1 MSSDKSKQINAV
13 LDAQHV
19 LETWFKDDDSGR
31 MDLPQPKR
39 WFMGGQKLDE
49 YLKATYSTTLT
60 AAANGELDHWLDDA
74 QSALAFIV
82 LLDQF
87 NRNMNRGTAK
97 AFALDAKALA
107 VSRQALDLNYTS
119 QYTLTQKMFCYMP
132 FEHDESYES
141 QKTAVE
147 LFQQLKNDAPDEYKE
162 FADGALAS
170 AIEHQEIV
178 EQFGRYPHRNK
189 TLGRANTDKEE
200 QWLAGDHKSF
210 GQ

>member
-1 MSSDKSKQINAV
+1 MSSDEFKQINAV

-19 LETWFKDDDSGR
+19 LDTWFKDDDSGR
-31 MDLPQPKR
+31 MDLPQLKR
-39 WFMGGQKLDE
+39 WFMGGKKLDE
-49 YLKATYSTTLT
+49 YLKATYSATLS

-74 QSALAFIV
+74 QSALALIV

-87 NRNMNRGTAK
+87 NRNMNRGTAQ

-107 VSRQALDLNYTS
+107 ASRQALDLDYTS
-119 QYTLTQKMFCYMP
+119 HYTFTQKMFCYMP
-132 FEHDESYES
+132 FEHDESRES
-141 QKTAVE
+141 QKTAVA
-147 LFQQLKNDAPDEYKE
+147 LFQQLKDDAPDEYTE
-162 FADGALAS
+162 FADRALAS

-189 TLGRANTDKEE
+189 VLGRANTDKEE